1 MSKNQPAE
9 SVSGKS
15 KRDGKTKGEPKIL
28 EPLTIESVAHLIKTE
43 KARQIVV
50 MAGAGISTAAGIP
63 DFRSPGTGLY
73 DNLQKYDL
81 PYPEAIFDISFFK
94 ENPEPF
100 FALAKELYPGKFL
113 PTLTHYFIALL
124 HRKKIL
130 RRCFTQNIDTLERL
144 AGLSDDMIVEAH
156 GSFAKSKCLKC
167 NKLADAKWM
176 KDIVYKGEVPKCDS
190 CKVGIVKPCI
200 TFFGESLPANFF
212 QRINDFTRCDLLIV
226 IGTSLQVQPFAS
238 LLDAVGSKTPR
249 LLINLEKVGVFG
261 LQDMGFDFDGEH
273 QKYRRDAFYRGTCD
287 DGVMKLAEL
296 CGWKEALLQMYEE
309 GRASL
314 IKQYGTIPASI
325 VTTAARVEKKIEVEP
340 RTKAKEEVDK
350 LVKEFEDKIKIES
363 EISEEVDQMIKEFE
377 EKTNLNE
384 IKSVDKEL
392 LNENERDPGKEKEG
406 ELNDKDNKEILVK
419 GTNESVKEGNIVNK
433 EIEEKKVV
441 IELKGGGITE
451 KL

>member
-1 MSKNQPAE
+1 MSKNQPVDPVPST

-15 KRDGKTKGEPKIL
+15 KSGGKTKDETKIL
-28 EPLTIESVAHLIKTE
+28 DPPTIETVAHLIKTE
-43 KARQIVV
+43 RVRQIVV

-100 FALAKELYPGKFL
+100 FALARELYPGKFL
-113 PTLTHYFIALL
+113 PTITHYFLTLL
-124 HRKKIL
+124 HHKKVL

-144 AGLSDDMIVEAH
+144 AGLPDDLIVEAH
-156 GSFAKSKCLKC
+156 GSFAKSKCLEC
-167 NKLADAKWM
+167 NKLADANWM
-176 KDIVYKGEVPKCDS
+176 KYMVYRGDIPMCDS

-200 TFFGESLPANFF
+200 TFFGESLPDNFF
-212 QRINDFTRCDLLIV
+212 QRINDFTKCDMLIV

-261 LQDMGFDFDGEH
+261 LQDMGFDFDGKY
-273 QKYRRDAFYRGTCD
+273 QKYHRDAFYKGTCD
-287 DGVMKLAEL
+287 DGVTKLAEL
-296 CGWKEALLQMYEE
+296 CGWKDALLQLYKE

-314 IKQYGTIPASI
+314 RNQHSTIPASI
-325 VTTAARVEKKIEVEP
+325 ITTATRVEKKIEVEP
-340 RTKAKEEVDK
+340 RTKAQEVDQ

-363 EISEEVDQMIKEFE
+363 EISEVDQMIKDFD

-384 IKSVDKEL
+384 IKAVDKESL
-392 LNENERDPGKEKEG
+392 KENE
-406 ELNDKDNKEILVK
+406 
-419 GTNESVKEGNIVNK
+419 T
-433 EIEEKKVV
+433 
-441 IELKGGGITE
+441 IELKGGGLTE